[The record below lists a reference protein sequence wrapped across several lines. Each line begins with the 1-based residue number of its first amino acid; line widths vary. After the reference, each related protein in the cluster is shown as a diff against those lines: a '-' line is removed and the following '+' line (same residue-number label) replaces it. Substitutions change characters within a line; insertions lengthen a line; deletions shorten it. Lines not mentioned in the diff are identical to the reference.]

1 MPLQNTIHG
10 VVTETLDAI
19 LGSKADSARDETR
32 PRLIGDLDLPIRHCL
47 VVKKG
52 VQMDQIRWIRSHEQV
67 SYCAWPEVQLTA
79 GAWTVFAIH
88 KGISASCQNTAM
100 AIHSGRGGISSGRNR
115 RGRARRCNMLQSGC
129 GAVSGSTRGAIRRH
143 AGD

>member
-19 LGSKADSARDETR
+19 LGSKVDSVREENR

-52 VQMDQIRWIRSHEQV
+52 VQMDQVRWIRSHEQV
-67 SYCAWPEVQLTA
+67 SY
-79 GAWTVFAIH
+79 
-88 KGISASCQNTAM
+88 
-100 AIHSGRGGISSGRNR
+100 
-115 RGRARRCNMLQSGC
+115 RA
-129 GAVSGSTRGAIRRH
+129 
-143 AGD
+143 